1 MSKVNWAAGMAAL
14 ACIGAFGAYGFVG
27 RADDTAGT
35 VVRAAVTGENVA
47 TTGASSPAA
56 ASVLPSKSGSATPAK
71 PVSAALVQRASPLP
85 RKHAGIKPD
94 DTRARLTVRQH
105 RDPRIDPLIGYDWAA
120 YLRPKS
126 SCTKKTSDGWN
137 KYAAKLLDRVDV
149 TNDGYL
155 DYLVWGRCPGPT
167 SSWPEMLF
175 VIDGASERSSPRV
188 LGLLADDY
196 WRHMKVSVEGKG
208 KNATVLMTGGAVSDK
223 GPLCCSDLK
232 VTAKYHYEK
241 GVFKRKS
248 HNVVHVGQF

>member
-1 MSKVNWAAGMAAL
+1 MSKVNWAAGITAL
-14 ACIGAFGAYGFVG
+14 ACIGAFAAYGFMG
-27 RADDTAGT
+27 RADDTVGT
-35 VVRAAVTGENVA
+35 VRTAGENVA

-56 ASVLPSKSGSATPAK
+56 PSVPPSTSGSAAPSKS
-71 PVSAALVQRASPLP
+71 VSAAADKRASAVP
-85 RKHAGIKPD
+85 RKRAGVKLD
-94 DTRARLTVRQH
+94 NTGARLTIRQY
-105 RDPRIDPLIGYDWAA
+105 RNALIGYDWAT

-137 KYAAKLLDRVDV
+137 TYDARLLDRVDV

-167 SSWPEMLF
+167 SAWPEMLF
-175 VIDGASERSSPRV
+175 VIDGASERRSPHV

-196 WRHMKVSVEGKG
+196 WRNMKVSVAGKG

-223 GPLCCSDLK
+223 GPLCCTDLK

-241 GVFKRKS
+241 GAFERKS
-248 HNVVHVGQF
+248 HKVVRVVLY